1 MKKNAIIVTGSAGFI
16 GFNVSLEL
24 LRQGNTVVGIDNLNS
39 YYHPAI
45 KEARS
50 GILHKYPNFIEKR
63 VDISNLEELADN
75 KEDLFLRLP
84 RPCGGS

>member
-1 MKKNAIIVTGSAGFI
+1 MKRNAIIITGSAGFI

-24 LRQGNTVVGIDNLNS
+24 LKEGHTVVGIDNFNS
-39 YYHPAI
+39 YYLPAI

-63 VDISNLEELADN
+63 IDISNLDELR
-75 KEDLFLRLP
+75 KVFCEFR
-84 RPCGGS
+84 